1 MKQDNFK
8 TDVIFRK
15 YNDGQIIALFANDTD
30 RRGNVESYMHVG
42 QHSMAD
48 YGGVQMCTKLATKEE
63 YQNLFEE
70 LELIGYNLQVKKRR
84 QTR

>member
-1 MKQDNFK
+1 MKKDNLK

-15 YNDGQIIALFANDTD
+15 YRDGQIIALFVHNKDRHANI
-30 RRGNVESYMHVG
+30 ESYMHVG

-48 YGGVQMCTKLATKEE
+48 YGGVVMCTKLATKEE

-70 LELIGYNLQVKKRR
+70 LESIGYNLQIVKK
-84 QTR
+84 QTK